1 MSPTVAART
10 EFRDI
15 GGPAGAG
22 AMSRPNPEVQMNSLQ
37 RRTRAARAAMGGLLL
52 AATGSVAMAQDF
64 QMDFGRHKRMVKGGQ
79 KAGISQASHGR
90 YWLVARTGEGVRISE
105 MADSAGL
112 KVIGAHRDREMTVYQ
127 VELSGAP
134 ASALAK
140 LRKFPEFFAFEP
152 MFETEKWNGELQA
165 DHQERK
171 GRRNRGDARQP
182 IDPMRDTVRVVVSHS
197 LPADADVMA
206 WAASKGLFECS
217 MGGKLALECSLP
229 WDRIEALAADP
240 MVRRIHRKH
249 KGGPLNDIGRASMNM
264 APLQFGSSSAGFLD
278 TLTPFTSS
286 WNLGARHSGQG
297 VVVGVFDGGVRD
309 LHPDLRI
316 SPAIDR
322 RAPLADPF
330 VTTYVSPDHGTH
342 VAGTIL
348 GNGQMSQL
356 DGGRP
361 YQWRGV
367 APLAQLYSFRPDAT
381 PRQVDV
387 GNFSWVVMGTTG
399 EYTPEG
405 GRFDNLMA
413 NHALGARP
421 IYAFAAGNNGEAPQ
435 SSLGYGWERGYFS
448 ILTHPKNGIKVG
460 AYDGRTGQLA
470 SFSSLGPTRDGRIG
484 PDVVAHGVNVY
495 STSIISAPVIGD
507 PGVPNGFAAPSGI
520 VKTPLPDGDTAI
532 YKFMSGTSMATPHV
546 TGLLALMVEQWGR
559 VHGKGHA
566 DHMWN
571 STARAILI
579 HTARDMVRQN
589 PVSGANNPDFHAT
602 AIDKS
607 VPLSTVYGIGPDW
620 ATGYGSVDAARA
632 IDFTGSNRVLEQVAT
647 QGTNRTF
654 QVAIPAGTAKFRA
667 TLAWD
672 DPGSETYSGVW
683 QKALLNDLDLFLTS
697 PSGAVFRPWV
707 LDASILNDSLPS
719 SSTDGGIDSKV
730 TLEKVQNNPARAG
743 IDSLN
748 NVEVV
753 DLTSPEAGTW
763 TITVRPRS
771 LVVDQNPSL
780 AGTNQ
785 DFSLVTDIATGAPAG
800 FIDLDIGITGGSRV
814 QTGNVHTVRSAGND
828 IWNLTDQFHFAYQ
841 TLSGDGSFTAKVTS
855 LSLVSGSLD
864 PWAKAGVMIREKLNG
879 GSRHAM
885 MEVTAANGALFQYR
899 QTENGGCGNT
909 IQSGIKAPYWVR
921 IVRVKDTLT
930 GFLSPD
936 GSTWSQIAGS
946 RVVLPGLPTQ
956 LFAGMAVTA
965 HTNNGSV
972 VQGTF
977 DLTSPPVVLPPA
989 PTNLVA
995 VAGSGQISL
1004 SWNAVAGATSY
1015 LVRRWGSDPIQ
1026 KITVYNGSSPSFV
1039 NTGLTNGVLYNYDV
1053 ATTNANGTGT
1063 PSVPVSAVVGVQL
1076 PATPTGLA
1084 AVAGNGQVS
1093 LSWNAVSGATAYTL
1107 HRWTTDSNVR
1117 VPVYTGSTPSFSNTG
1132 LTNGTTYR
1140 YQVMASNTT
1149 GGSALSAAVA
1159 ASPAAPQA
1167 WTETDIATW
1176 GGSHTVSGSVH
1187 TVKGSGTDIWG
1198 TSDQFHFSSRTLSG
1212 NGSLVARV
1220 SSLGATDPWAKAGLM
1235 FRESTA
1241 GNSRNVMVNLTASN
1255 GVLLQRRLN
1264 PGESSSNTIVSGK
1277 SAPQWLKLTRS
1288 GNTFTGYWSADG
1300 STWTQIGSPVT
1311 FGTFANSALVGLA
1324 VTSHNASSVTTA
1336 TFDNVSIP

>member
-278 TLTPFTSS
+278 TLTPFTST
-286 WNLGARHSGQG
+286 WNLGAKHTGQG
-297 VVVGVFDGGVRD
+297 VVVGVFDGGVED
-309 LHPDLRI
+309 EHPDLRI
-316 SPAIDR
+316 SPAINR
-322 RAPLADPF
+322 RASVPE
-330 VTTYVSPDHGTH
+330 TYINRGLNVVHGTH

-348 GNGQMSQL
+348 GNGQLSQSE
-356 DGGRP
+356 GGRSF
-361 YQWRGV
+361 QWHGV
-367 APLAQLYSFRPDAT
+367 APWAQLYSFEPDAN
-381 PRQVDV
+381 PHQVDV
-387 GNFSWVVMGTTG
+387 GNFSWVVMGNTG
-399 EYTPEG
+399 EYSPEG
-405 GRFDNLMA
+405 GRFDNLMS

-421 IYAFAAGNNGEAPQ
+421 IYVFAVANNGMGNQ
-435 SSLGYGWERGYFS
+435 YGVEKGYFS
-448 ILTHPKNGIKVG
+448 VLTHPKNGIKVG
-460 AYDGRTGQLA
+460 AFDGRTGA
-470 SFSSLGPTRDGRIG
+470 KAAFSSIGPTRDGRIG
-484 PDVVAHGVNVY
+484 PDVMAHGVNVK
-495 STSIISAPVIGD
+495 STSLDAELVIGEENSWRS
-507 PGVPNGFAAPSGI
+507 GVGRNGSMAELATLTSG
-520 VKTPLPDGDTAI
+520 GDTLRYI
-532 YKFMSGTSMATPHV
+532 LKGGTSMAAPHV
-546 TGLLALMVEQWGR
+546 TGLVALMVEHWGR
-559 VHGKGHA
+559 VLGKGHT

-579 HTARDMVRQN
+579 HTAKDMVRLN
-589 PVSGANNPDFHAT
+589 PITGEDDPDFYAN
-602 AIDKS
+602 ASDKTK
-607 VPLSTVYGIGPDW
+607 PLSAVYGVGPDW

-654 QVAIPAGTAKFRA
+654 QVVIPAGTAKFRA

-672 DPGSETYSGVW
+672 DPGSETYSGIW

-730 TLEKVQNNPARAG
+730 TLERVQNNPARGG

-771 LVVDQNPSL
+771 LVMDQNPTL

-785 DFSLVTDIATGAPAG
+785 DFSLVTDIATGAPSG

-814 QTGNVHTVRSAGND
+814 QTGNVHSIRSAGND
-828 IWNLTDQFHFAYQ
+828 IWNLADQFHFAYQ

-909 IQSGIKAPYWVR
+909 IQSGLKAPYWVR

-936 GSTWSQIAGS
+936 GSAWSQIAGS

-972 VQGTF
+972 VQGIF

-1198 TSDQFHFSSRTLSG
+1198 TSDQFHYSYRTLSG

-1220 SSLGATDPWAKAGLM
+1220 TSLGNTDPWAKAGLM

-1255 GVLLQRRLN
+1255 GVLLQKRLN
-1264 PGESSSNTIVSGK
+1264 PGESSTNTIVSGK
-1277 SAPQWLKLTRS
+1277 SVPQWLKLTRS
-1288 GNTFTGYWSADG
+1288 GNTFTGFWSANG
-1300 STWTQIGSPVT
+1300 TTWTQIGSPVT
-1311 FGTFANSALVGLA
+1311 FGTFGNSALVGLA
-1324 VTSHNASSVTTA
+1324 VTSHNASSVATA
-1336 TFDNVSIP
+1336 TFDNVSVP